1 MQSPH
6 DDHRHKL
13 ETLYREVL
21 GGGRLEQLGTVIAAD
36 YQPHLARFRAEPVLR
51 PGIDA
56 LTERLKYC
64 GLLVHRVARIVSDDD
79 LAFVHV
85 KYSGAAPVAG
95 VDIFR
100 FDDRGRIC
108 EHWNVRQPMPE
119 GSSQGDDR
127 IASLLTPDAPPAHHP
142 RWLKQRV
149 GRMLVELWSQGNPA
163 LVAEYYAPGYIQ
175 HNADMPGGFARIRE
189 IVETDIVKYM
199 AATGGAF
206 PVDVHAMA
214 AEGDIVCV
222 YLSIFMAGI
231 NRHDGARSTNV
242 DIFRVDRD
250 GKMIEHW
257 DVLEM
262 DSEPVTNARTLF

>member
-1 MQSPH
+1 
-6 DDHRHKL
+6 
-13 ETLYREVL
+13 
-21 GGGRLEQLGTVIAAD
+21 
-36 YQPHLARFRAEPVLR
+36 
-51 PGIDA
+51 
-56 LTERLKYC
+56 
-64 GLLVHRVARIVSDDD
+64 
-79 LAFVHV
+79 
-85 KYSGAAPVAG
+85 
-95 VDIFR
+95 
-100 FDDRGRIC
+100 
-108 EHWNVRQPMPE
+108 
-119 GSSQGDDR
+119 
-127 IASLLTPDAPPAHHP
+127 
-142 RWLKQRV
+142 
-149 GRMLVELWSQGNPA
+149 MLVELWSQGNPA